1 MSVPHLISE
10 SFAHAFLLPLQDP
23 PPKPPRIPE
32 VNAVAPP
39 GNEMFTRVV
48 GFFIWIA
55 GVCVLGLFFGGI
67 IASTAGRLYDHHG
80 SGRRGAQMIVSSLV
94 LAVLLGL
101 GYTLITSFA
110 AGAS

>member
-1 MSVPHLISE
+1 MISE
-10 SFAHAFLLPLQDP
+10 SLNQIHLLPLQDP
-23 PPKPPRIPE
+23 PPSPPSIPE
-32 VNAVAPP
+32 ISAVAPP
-39 GNEMFTRVV
+39 GNQMLTRVV
-48 GFFIWIA
+48 GYFMWIA

-101 GYTLITSFA
+101 GYTLITAFA
-110 AGAS
+110 AGAR

>member
-48 GFFIWIA
+48 
-55 GVCVLGLFFGGI
+55 
-67 IASTAGRLYDHHG
+67 RP
-80 SGRRGAQMIVSSLV
+80 R
-94 LAVLLGL
+94 
-101 GYTLITSFA
+101 
-110 AGAS
+110 